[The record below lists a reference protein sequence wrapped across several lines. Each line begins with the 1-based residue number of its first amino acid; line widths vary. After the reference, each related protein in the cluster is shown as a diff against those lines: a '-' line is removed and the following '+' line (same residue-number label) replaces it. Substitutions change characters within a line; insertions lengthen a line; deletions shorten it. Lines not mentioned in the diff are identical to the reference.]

1 MAQLFNTLAIME
13 ILEDSGMEKKQSK
26 AIVTAMEQVVD
37 ANTLATKSDINN
49 LKDYV
54 DAGFAKQISEFNH
67 TITKQTIAFGSLM
80 IVGVGL
86 IGAIMKFL

>member
-26 AIVTAMEQVVD
+26 AIVAVMEKIVD
-37 ANTLATKSDINN
+37 ADTLATKSDIKS
-49 LKDYV
+49 LKDYI
-54 DAGFAKQISEFNH
+54 DLA
-67 TITKQTIAFGSLM
+67 ITKQTIAFGSIML
-80 IVGVGL
+80 VGVGL

>member
-26 AIVTAMEQVVD
+26 AIVTVMEKIVD
-37 ANTLATKSDINN
+37 ADTLATKSDIKS
-49 LKDYV
+49 LKDYINL
-54 DAGFAKQISEFNH
+54 A
-67 TITKQTIAFGSLM
+67 ITKQTIAFGSITL
-80 IVGVGL
+80 VGVGL